1 VTASIAGLFALIV
14 SLFVIVYGQA
24 LALRGPSGS
33 MVSTLCKCVNV
44 YKHRRVRMGASAWMS
59 VHAGVRAR
67 VFVCVHV
74 CTRVTCLL
82 VQIKAIEGMRE
93 EQHRVVRAMTACC
106 CAIAVM
112 MCGIYFSK
120 RLTLCAHVSF
130 VKLLLLCFAATS
142 NDEHGCG
149 HN

>member
-1 VTASIAGLFALIV
+1 MYWLPNVTASIAGLFALIV

-33 MVSTLCKCVNV
+33 MVSTLCKYANV
-44 YKHRRVRMGASAWMS
+44 YKHRRVRISS
-59 VHAGVRAR
+59 RACMFVL

-74 CTRVTCLL
+74 YTQVICLL

-120 RLTLCAHVSF
+120 SLTLCAY
-130 VKLLLLCFAATS
+130 
-142 NDEHGCG
+142 G
-149 HN
+149 